1 MLDSNKLREA
11 FPNTTIYKD
20 QNIMAIFK
28 AASIAGFLRD
38 WILKKQAGADG
49 KIADPA
55 ALQSYFAQLIPS
67 RDQTFALKTQA
78 QEGGTRH
85 FLARIETEFNIAC
98 GYYTFAIPDLGIQH
112 SQTLIEDYIWDRI
125 KKEVIQKAGGWGLIK
140 LGYVK
145 ETGVGNGGKL
155 TLLEFKNFCP
165 YKVDVEAYRE
175 ARLKFT
181 TEEWMDVLL
190 GAIDYNADGYD
201 GWVAKHTMLTR
212 LLPFIAPRINL
223 VELAPK
229 GTGKSYLFGS
239 VGKYGWL
246 ASGGTLTRAKMF
258 SDINGKQPGLVANN
272 DFVALD
278 EIQSIRFPDEGEM
291 QGALKAYMESGEATL
306 GKTRI
311 VGEAGII
318 LLGNIPVDQMDA
330 TQDMFRNLPGVFHES
345 ALLDRFHGFIHGRD
359 IPRMKE
365 NLTINGWAL
374 NTEYFTEIMHLLRS
388 PAECMTYR
396 SVVEKMVKYS
406 DNADFR
412 SKEAILR
419 VCTAYLKL
427 FFPHAVSP
435 ELMDKAEFNQ
445 YCLRPAIHMR
455 SVIWHQLQIIDPNE
469 FGSKKLGEYEVK

>member
-1 MLDSNKLREA
+1 M
-11 FPNTTIYKD
+11 
-20 QNIMAIFK
+20 
-28 AASIAGFLRD
+28 
-38 WILKKQAGADG
+38 
-49 KIADPA
+49 
-55 ALQSYFAQLIPS
+55 
-67 RDQTFALKTQA
+67 
-78 QEGGTRH
+78 
-85 FLARIETEFNIAC
+85 
-98 GYYTFAIPDLGIQH
+98 
-112 SQTLIEDYIWDRI
+112 
-125 KKEVIQKAGGWGLIK
+125 
-140 LGYVK
+140 
-145 ETGVGNGGKL
+145 

-165 YKVDVEAYRE
+165 YKVDLDTYRE
-175 ARLKFT
+175 ARKKFT

-190 GAIDYNADGYD
+190 GAIDYNANGYD

-258 SDINGKQPGLVANN
+258 ADISGKQMGLVASN

-278 EIQSIRFPDEGEM
+278 EISNMQFPNPDEM

-311 VGEAGII
+311 VGEAGVI
-318 LLGNIPVDQMDA
+318 LLGNIPIDNMDE
-330 TQDMFRNLPGVFHES
+330 TQDMFCNLPEVFHDS

-359 IPRMKE
+359 IPRMTE
-365 NLTINGWAL
+365 NLRINGWAL
-374 NTEYFTEIMHLLRS
+374 NTEYFTEIMHMLRS
-388 PAECMTYR
+388 PAESMAYR
-396 SVVEKMVKYS
+396 NVVERLVSYS

-419 VCTAYLKL
+419 LCTAYLKL

-435 ELMDKAEFNQ
+435 ELVDKAEFHQ

-455 SVIWHQLQIIDPNE
+455 SVIWRQLQIIDPKE
-469 FGSKKLGEYEVK
+469 FAHKKLGEYAVK